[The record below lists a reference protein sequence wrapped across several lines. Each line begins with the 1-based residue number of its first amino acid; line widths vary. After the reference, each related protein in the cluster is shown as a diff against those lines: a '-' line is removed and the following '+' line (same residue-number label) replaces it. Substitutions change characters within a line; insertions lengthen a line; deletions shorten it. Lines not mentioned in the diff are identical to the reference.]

1 MTTISPSCALRC
13 ALRNIV
19 SRPLRWVFAGLLA
32 PIVAAAQCPVTV
44 NAGPDQFACA
54 QPATFTLAGAV
65 TGNYQQLSW
74 APAAGD
80 SLNPSVTINQTTT
93 YVLTAKTADFGQNLV
108 QNGDFE
114 QGNIGFTS
122 DYPFNGGFA
131 VWPPF
136 GTYDV
141 APVPVGIMPC
151 RDHGTGLGNFMFADG
166 ADQPNLLF
174 WCQTVPVTPNTDYLL
189 STWAT
194 SMNPDIPFAEL
205 QFTIN
210 GGIVGN
216 MTAPAQCTW
225 AEFTGIW
232 NSGNATTANIC
243 IENLNL
249 QLGQNDFGIDDIGFF
264 PMCEVSDTV
273 TLHVVPITATAQATD
288 TLDCAVKTLTLN
300 AQVVGGGNAT
310 YAWTAASG
318 GANITMGANTPTPT
332 VSAAGAYIVTVTD
345 LQSGCTATSSVTVQ
359 ADTQA
364 PDATLL
370 PPNTLTCLRL
380 LDTLQVAALGP
391 NFTYTW
397 AASGGGQFVSGQ
409 NTASPVISAAGGY
422 SVTVTNPANG
432 CSSTGSLTVLQNAAV
447 PVLSIQTPALV
458 TCKTTDQTL
467 TAQAVG
473 GGNVNIAWVSASGGG
488 SITAGGNTL
497 TPTISGT
504 GTYTLKTTG
513 PINGCTATASVT
525 VNADTTSPTLNI
537 ALPAMLNCT
546 TAVVTLT
553 ATAQP
558 AASTYAWSGSGITSG
573 ATTPMPTVN
582 AIGTYTVTATHPV
595 TGCTATATV
604 LVSANNTPPTIS
616 IAPPA
621 VLTCAIAT
629 VVLTATAQPA
639 ASTYTWSGSGIV
651 SGSTTSMPT
660 VNAIGIYTVTATHP
674 TTGCT
679 ATATVLVSANTTPPT
694 ISIAP
699 PAVLTCAIATVV
711 LAATAQPAASTYAWS
726 GSGIVSGSTTPMPT
740 VNAIG
745 TYTVT
750 VTCSDNGCTATA
762 TTTVSENKTA
772 PTFSIALPPL
782 LTCTAPV
789 AQLSA
794 TVSQP
799 SSQFSAQWTTNG
811 GNIGSGGNTLQPS
824 VNALGVYTL
833 TIQNQQNGCT
843 TTASTTVT
851 ENKTAPVC
859 NVTSFPVLTCSP
871 PQVTLVATAN
881 AGGAAMTFQW
891 LGPLVVSGGTTLTP
905 SVGASGNYTLIATN
919 QANGCTASTS
929 ATVTS
934 DTLRPTVVIAPPG
947 LLTCTTLVLPL
958 DATASSSGPNFTLN
972 WTTTSGNFVSGNT
985 TLSPTVNQPGQYNLL
1000 ISNLQNG
1007 CTRSVSVTVGRDIAL
1022 PQAEAGPPKLLHCQQ
1037 LQIQLMGSSTP
1048 AAVQYSWAGAG
1059 IVSGAATAAPTV
1071 DQAGTYTLTVTRTDN
1086 GCTDTDEV
1094 VVTTLPLPDFE
1105 AELKNPTCN
1114 SATGQIVFG
1123 QITGGQSPYTFSIN
1137 GGSTF
1142 QSNAGFGGLKN
1153 GTYALVLRDQFGCTA
1168 SQSVDLVSGTP
1179 PVVQLPTSITLA
1191 LGDSATLQPI
1201 TVPPAAGIVQWLWS
1215 PAEFLSCTD
1224 CPTPVVTPLYSQRYT
1239 LTVTDLGGCTGSAT
1253 IQVLVNRRRDV
1264 YAPNVFSPNGDGYN
1278 DGFTLYGRGTVL
1290 LREVEIFDRWGS
1302 LVWRAEGIALG
1313 DESLGWNGQVRGQP
1327 ASPGVFTWKA
1337 VVEFV
1342 DGERE
1347 AFSGDVTVVR

>member
-1 MTTISPSCALRC
+1 MTTISTSCVLRC
-13 ALRNIV
+13 ALRNLFSRHLHWTLV
-19 SRPLRWVFAGLLA
+19 SLLA
-32 PIVAAAQCPVTV
+32 PLISAAQCPLTV

-74 APAAGD
+74 TPAAGD
-80 SLNPSVTINQTTT
+80 SLNPSVTVNQTTT
-93 YVLTAKTADFGQNLV
+93 YVLTAKTADFDQNLI

-114 QGNIGFTS
+114 QGNTGFTS

-151 RDHGTGLGNFMFADG
+151 RDHGTGLGNYMFADG

-273 TLHVVPITATAQATD
+273 TLHVLPLTATATATD
-288 TLDCAVKTLTLN
+288 TLDCVVKTLTLN
-300 AQVVGGGNAT
+300 AQVVGGGSIT
-310 YAWTAASG
+310 YAWAAASG
-318 GANITMGANTPTPT
+318 GGNITLGADTPTPT
-332 VSAAGAYIVTVTD
+332 VSAAGTYVVTVTD
-345 LQSGCTATSSVTVQ
+345 LASGCTATASVTVQ
-359 ADTQA
+359 ANTQA
-364 PDATLL
+364 PDASLL

-380 LDTLQVAALGP
+380 FDTLQAATPNP
-391 NFTYTW
+391 NFTYAW
-397 AASGGGQFVSGQ
+397 AASGGGQVVSGQ
-409 NTASPVISAAGGY
+409 NTASPIVSAAGGY
-422 SVTVTNPANG
+422 AVTVTNPANG
-432 CSSTGSLTVLQNAAV
+432 CSSTGSLTVLQNTAV
-447 PVLSIQTPALV
+447 PTLSIQTPALV

-473 GGNVNIAWVSASGGG
+473 GGNVNILWVASNGG
-488 SITAGGNTL
+488 SITTGGNTL

-504 GTYTLKTTG
+504 GTYTLTTTG

-525 VNADTTSPTLNI
+525 VNADTTSPTVNI
-537 ALPAMLNCT
+537 APPAMLNCT

-553 ATAQP
+553 AAAQP
-558 AASTYAWSGSGITSG
+558 VASTYAWSGSGIISG

-582 AIGTYTVTATHPV
+582 TANTYALTVTHP
-595 TGCTATATV
+595 TNGCTTTATV
-604 LVSANNTPPTIS
+604 SVNADNTPPTVS

-621 VLTCAIAT
+621 VLNCTNP
-629 VVLTATAQPA
+629 VVTLSATAQP
-639 ASTYTWSGSGIV
+639 
-651 SGSTTSMPT
+651 T
-660 VNAIGIYTVTATHP
+660 VG
-674 TTGCT
+674 
-679 ATATVLVSANTTPPT
+679 
-694 ISIAP
+694 
-699 PAVLTCAIATVV
+699 
-711 LAATAQPAASTYAWS
+711 YAWS
-726 GSGIVSGSTTPMPT
+726 GSGIASGATTPMPT
-740 VNAIG
+740 VTASGI
-745 TYTVT
+745 YALTVT
-750 VTCSDNGCTATA
+750 RSDNGCTATA
-762 TTTVSENKTA
+762 TTTVLENKTA
-772 PTFSIALPPL
+772 PTFSIAPPPV

-789 AQLSA
+789 AQFLA
-794 TVSQP
+794 TVTQP
-799 SSQFSAQWTTNG
+799 STQFSAQWTTNG
-811 GNIGSGGNTLQPS
+811 GNILSGGTTLQPS

-843 TTASTTVT
+843 ATATATVT

-859 NVTSFPVLTCSP
+859 TITSFPVLTCSP

-881 AGGAAMTFQW
+881 AGGAAMAFQW
-891 LGPLVVSGGTTLTP
+891 LGPLVVSGGTTLMP

-947 LLTCTTLVLPL
+947 LLTCTTLALPL
-958 DATASSSGPNFTLN
+958 DATASSSGPNFMLD

-985 TLSPTVNQPGQYNLL
+985 TLSPTVNQPGPYNLL

-1007 CTRSVSVTVGRDIAL
+1007 CTRSVSVTVGQNIAL
-1022 PQAEAGPPKLLHCQQ
+1022 PQAEAGPPKMLHCQQ

-1059 IVSGAATAAPTV
+1059 IASGATTAAPTV

-1105 AELKNPTCN
+1105 AELKNPYCN
-1114 SATGQIVFG
+1114 SSTGQIVFG
-1123 QITGGQSPYTFSIN
+1123 QITGGQSPYTFSID
-1137 GGSTF
+1137 GGNTF
-1142 QSNAGFGGLKN
+1142 QSNPGFGNLKN
-1153 GTYALVLRDQFGCTA
+1153 GTYALVLRDQLGCTA
-1168 SQSVDLVSGTP
+1168 SQNIDLLSDTP
-1179 PVVQLPTSITLA
+1179 PVVQLPASITLA

-1313 DESLGWNGQVRGQP
+1313 DESLGWNGQARGQP